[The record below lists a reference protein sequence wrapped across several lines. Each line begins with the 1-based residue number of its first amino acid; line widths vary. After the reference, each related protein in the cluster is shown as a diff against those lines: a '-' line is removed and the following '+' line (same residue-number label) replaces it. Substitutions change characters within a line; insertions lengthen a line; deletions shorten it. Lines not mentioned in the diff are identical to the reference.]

1 MLFNIASLVAVALAA
16 ASTTSFV
23 EAKPISNG
31 NCHFDNLL
39 VFGDSY
45 SDIGNVYKLSNK
57 AWPLKTYDHGRFS
70 NGPVWSEHVAR
81 HKHLTLKNYAFGGA
95 TTDAKYVQ
103 GYSGAASD
111 LAVPGFI
118 QQIDQYY
125 SPKPIPKKD
134 LASSLFVVDFQG
146 NDYFFSSTAT
156 PTAVVANI
164 ERGIEKLVKLGAQNI
179 LVVENFDYGTIP
191 YFGGNATISGAFTQ
205 AAKAQQVA
213 YKDLE
218 KRLAKKYGR
227 SSDAKHPFRG
237 ACHKVDKKA
246 KVTFGY
252 YRLNDFF
259 NHIREPKVLKRL
271 GITDVVHGCVSND
284 YKTVCKD
291 AGKHLFWDGF
301 HPTAKVHEV
310 LGDAITELI

>member
-16 ASTTSFV
+16 ATATSSV
-23 EAKPISNG
+23 EAKPTLNG

-70 NGPVWSEHVAR
+70 NGPVWSEHVAS
-81 HKHLTLKNYAFGGA
+81 HKHLKLKTYAFGGA
-95 TTDAKYVQ
+95 TTDSA
-103 GYSGAASD
+103 
-111 LAVPGFI
+111 F
-118 QQIDQYY
+118 
-125 SPKPIPKKD
+125 PIPKKD

-146 NDYFFSSTAT
+146 NDYFFNPAAS

-164 ERGIEKLVKLGAQNI
+164 EKGIEKLVQLGAQNI
-179 LVVENFDYGTIP
+179 LLVENFDYGTIP
-191 YFGGNATISGAFTQ
+191 YFGGNATISGPFSQ
-205 AAKAQQVA
+205 AAKAQLVA

-227 SSDAKHPFRG
+227 PSDAKHPFRG
-237 ACHKVDKKA
+237 ACHKDNKT

-252 YRLNDFF
+252 YKLNEFF
-259 NHIREPKVLKRL
+259 NHIREPKVLQRL
-271 GITDVVHGCVSND
+271 GITDVAHGCVSND

-291 AGKHLFWDGF
+291 AGKHLFWDAF
-301 HPTAKVHEV
+301 HPTAKIHKA

>member
-16 ASTTSFV
+16 ATATSSV
-23 EAKPISNG
+23 EAKPTSNG

-70 NGPVWSEHVAR
+70 NGPVWSEHVAS
-81 HKHLTLKNYAFGGA
+81 HKHLKLKTYAFGGA
-95 TTDAKYVQ
+95 TTDSAFVQ

-146 NDYFFSSTAT
+146 NDYFFNPAAS

-164 ERGIEKLVKLGAQNI
+164 EKGIEKLVQLGAQNI
-179 LVVENFDYGTIP
+179 LLVENFDYGTIP
-191 YFGGNATISGAFTQ
+191 YFGGNATISGPFSQ
-205 AAKAQQVA
+205 AAKAQLVA

-227 SSDAKHPFRG
+227 PSDAKHPFRG
-237 ACHKVDKKA
+237 ACHKDNKT

-252 YRLNDFF
+252 YKLNEFF

-271 GITDVVHGCVSND
+271 GITDVAHGCVSND

-291 AGKHLFWDGF
+291 AGKHLFWDAF
-301 HPTAKVHEV
+301 HPTAKIHKA

>member
-1 MLFNIASLVAVALAA
+1 MLFNIASIVAVALTATTV
-16 ASTTSFV
+16 TTSV
-23 EAKPISNG
+23 EAEPTSNG

-57 AWPLKTYDHGRFS
+57 AWPIKANYHGRFT
-70 NGPVWSEHVAR
+70 NGPVWSEYVAR
-81 HKHLTLKNYAFGGA
+81 DKHLKLKNYAYGGA
-95 TTDAKYVQ
+95 TTDSEFVQ

-111 LAVPGFI
+111 LVVPGFI
-118 QQIDQYY
+118 QQIDQLYT
-125 SPKPIPKKD
+125 PKPIPKRD

-146 NDYFFSSTAT
+146 NDYFFDPTAS

-164 ERGIEKLVKLGAQNI
+164 ERGIEKLVKLGAQNF
-179 LVVENFDYGTIP
+179 LVVENIDYGAIP
-191 YFGGNATISGAFTQ
+191 YFAGNATVAGLFTQ
-205 AAKAQQVA
+205 AAMGQLVA

-218 KRLAKKYGR
+218 RRLAKKYGR

-237 ACHKVDKKA
+237 ACHKDKKA

-252 YRLNDFF
+252 YKMNDLLN
-259 NHIREPKVLKRL
+259 HLREPKVLKRL

-291 AGKHLFWDGF
+291 AGKYLYWDGF
-301 HPTAKVHEV
+301 HPSAKVHKA

>member
-1 MLFNIASLVAVALAA
+1 MLFNIASLVAVALATATA
-16 ASTTSFV
+16 ASSV
-23 EAKPISNG
+23 EAKPTSNG

-45 SDIGNVYKLSNK
+45 SDIGNDYKLSNK
-57 AWPLKTYDHGRFS
+57 VWPPKFYDHGRFT
-70 NGPVWSEHVAR
+70 NGLVWSEHVAR
-81 HKHLTLKNYAFGGA
+81 HKHLKLKNYAFGGA
-95 TTDAKYVQ
+95 TTDSKFVQ
-103 GYSGAASD
+103 GYTGAASD

-146 NDYFFSSTAT
+146 NDYFFNLAAS

-164 ERGIEKLVKLGAQNI
+164 ERGIEKLIKLGAQNF
-179 LVVENFDYGTIP
+179 LVVENFDFGIIP
-191 YFGGNATISGAFTQ
+191 YFGGNATVSGAFSQ
-205 AAKAQQVA
+205 AAKAQLVA

-227 SSDAKHPFRG
+227 PSDAKHPFRG
-237 ACHKVDKKA
+237 ACHKDNKKA

-252 YRLNDFF
+252 YKLNDFL
-259 NHIREPKVLKRL
+259 NHLREPKVLKRL
-271 GITDVVHGCVSND
+271 GITDDVHGCVSND

-291 AGKHLFWDGF
+291 AGKYLFWDAF
-301 HPTAKVHEV
+301 HPTAKVHKA